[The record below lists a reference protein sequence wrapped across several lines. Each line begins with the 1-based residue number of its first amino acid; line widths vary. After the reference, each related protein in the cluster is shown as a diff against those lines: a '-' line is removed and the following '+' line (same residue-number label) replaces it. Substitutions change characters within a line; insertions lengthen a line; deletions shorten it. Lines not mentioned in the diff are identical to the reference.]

1 MMVDLKVMAYFKISL
16 STRNWDRA
24 KQLAD
29 LLRKVVTGEREPII
43 RLGGEEFL
51 LLLQVDDE
59 QELALRVEYLRQ
71 RVAQHRFGRED
82 APLWLTVSLG
92 FCRYPL
98 HPEYPD
104 SFWSHSFKLAD
115 MALYQAKV
123 GGRNRWCGYAGSLSA
138 EGMGQTPEQLAE
150 GGDITLLHSVNPD

>member
-1 MMVDLKVMAYFKISL
+1 M
-16 STRNWDRA
+16 
-24 KQLAD
+24 
-29 LLRKVVTGEREPII
+29 I

-98 HPEYPD
+98 HSEYPD

-123 GGRNRWCGYAGSLSA
+123 GGRNRWC
-138 EGMGQTPEQLAE
+138 
-150 GGDITLLHSVNPD
+150 